1 MNITIYDIN
10 FINFKTIQIE
20 SLHSFLSNIE
30 NLNDRDIRFLSSNT
44 RLSYFAIRD
53 EIIVLKMDFI
63 KSIIT
68 KEHLYIIK
76 EQRTN
81 IPLYSNNQFQITIDN
96 INQINKTIK
105 SKKRSASLL
114 KLSGLEA
121 ILCLIEQ
128 YFSKSVQLLLPK
140 VNNILSEIY
149 YPSYNQVSNHINVYQ
164 QYTNENDITINTN
177 IDNSGIRNI
186 RNTIIRNN
194 NSNIYSN
201 TINNTN
207 NTIKFKN
214 FLRIQK
220 ELIDL
225 EFRVKEVYNIIEELE
240 EDVEKLKE
248 DDEDNKSGKVR
259 FDEIQDKRI
268 KELEIQNQLNDE
280 NDELEEILS
289 TYNIFINQI
298 LSEVQKYGKEMETTK
313 EYVNMLMAQKRN
325 DIAHMNIYSSVLNL
339 SISSAM
345 LISSF
350 FGMNLTSNLE
360 NSTIAFVIV
369 ILVSL
374 IMATSIIFSFHNYM
388 NTFKN

>member
-1 MNITIYDIN
+1 MNLTIYDIN
-10 FINFKTIQIE
+10 FNNFKIIQIE
-20 SLHSFLSNIE
+20 SLYSFLSSIE

-76 EQRTN
+76 EQRAN
-81 IPLYSNNQFQITIDN
+81 NSLYSNNHFEITIDN

-105 SKKRSASLL
+105 CKKKTASVL

-121 ILCLIEQ
+121 ILYLIEQ
-128 YFSKSVQLLLPK
+128 YFSKSVQLLLPE

-149 YPSYNQVSNHINVYQ
+149 YPSYNQVSRHINEDHQYSNINLLINKNS
-164 QYTNENDITINTN
+164 YTNN
-177 IDNSGIRNI
+177 DNSI
-186 RNTIIRNN
+186 
-194 NSNIYSN
+194 
-201 TINNTN
+201 N

-225 EFRVKEVYNIIEELE
+225 EFRIKEVYNIIEELE

-248 DDEDNKSGKVR
+248 DEDDNKSGKVK
-259 FDEIQDKRI
+259 FDEIQDKRA
-268 KELEIQNQLNDE
+268 KEIEMHNQLNDE

-289 TYNIFINQI
+289 TYNNFINQI

-313 EYVNMLMAQKRN
+313 EYVSMLMAQKRN
-325 DIAHMNIYSSVLNL
+325 DIAYMNIYSSVLNL

-350 FGMNLTSNLE
+350 FGMNLSSNLE
-360 NSTIAFVIV
+360 NSTIAFIIV
-369 ILVSL
+369 ILMSITL
-374 IMATSIIFSFHNYM
+374 ALSIILCFHKYM
-388 NTFKN
+388 KRFKN

>member
-20 SLHSFLSNIE
+20 SLYPFLSNIE

-96 INQINKTIK
+96 INLINKTIK
-105 SKKRSASLL
+105 SKKKSASVL

-121 ILCLIEQ
+121 ILYLIEQ
-128 YFSKSVQLLLPK
+128 YFSKSVQLLLPE

-149 YPSYNQVSNHINVYQ
+149 YPSYNHSSNRINVYQ
-164 QYTNENDITINTN
+164 QYTDV
-177 IDNSGIRNI
+177 DNLGIRN
-186 RNTIIRNN
+186 TLIRNN
-194 NSNIYSN
+194 NRNISSNIN
-201 TINNTN
+201 NNTN

-248 DDEDNKSGKVR
+248 DDEDNKSGKVGL
-259 FDEIQDKRI
+259 DEIQDKKV
-268 KELEIQNQLNDE
+268 KELEMQSQLNDE

-289 TYNIFINQI
+289 TYNNFINQI

-313 EYVNMLMAQKRN
+313 EYVSMLMAQKRN
-325 DIAHMNIYSSVLNL
+325 DIAYMNIYSSVLNL

-350 FGMNLTSNLE
+350 FGMNLESNLE
-360 NSTIAFVIV
+360 DSTIAFVIV
-369 ILVSL
+369 ILLSL
-374 IMATSIIFSFHNYM
+374 IIATSIILLFHNYM
-388 NTFKN
+388 NKFKN